1 MTRSTRNQSV
11 TSVKNTAEA
20 TLRLRILNAINTS
33 AVEICAEMLFIKLR
47 PELSA
52 NLRKRCDYIVADLN
66 CFDIYILDSFVVHL
80 MFPLITYPL
89 YK

>member
-20 TLRLRILNAINTS
+20 TLRLLNAINTS

-47 PELSA
+47 PELTA

-66 CFDIYILDSFVVHL
+66 CFDIYVFSTASLCI
-80 MFPLITYPL
+80 
-89 YK
+89 